1 MEPRLPS
8 LARIHSILAA
18 LTLCILLAGCAT
30 GPRVKTHAAPSADF
44 SEYNTFGFIDK
55 TGTDKGGLSPEI
67 TKHFRSASARELTAR
82 GYQYD
87 PENPDLLVNF
97 FVNAE
102 RHEDIYLRAERQSMG
117 GYYDYRY
124 GMYST
129 WPVYSLEQDTKQYE
143 TGTVTIDLV
152 DAELEQLV
160 WEGRLEG
167 RLTQRIVTN
176 PGGVISDAVAD
187 ILAKAP
193 PAQR

>member
-1 MEPRLPS
+1 MI
-8 LARIHSILAA
+8 LARPCSIALM
-18 LTLCILLAGCAT
+18 LTLFLLLAGCAA

-44 SEYNTFGFIDK
+44 SDYATFAFIDE
-55 TGTDKGGLSPEI
+55 TGTDKGGLSPRI
-67 TKHFRSASARELTAR
+67 TEHFKAASRREMKAL
-82 GYQYD
+82 GYRYD

-97 FVNAE
+97 FINAE
-102 RHEDIYLRAERQSMG
+102 EHEDIYVRADFQSMG

-129 WPVYSLEQDTKQYE
+129 WPVYTLEEDVDEYE

-152 DAELEQLV
+152 DARLEQLV

-167 RLTQRIVTN
+167 RLTQRIVSN
-176 PGGVISDAVAD
+176 PRGVISDAVTD

-193 PAQR
+193 PARR